1 MGSFQLKIIIPFLPC
16 SGCDI
21 IEGGCITPSK
31 LFRFRHQGSIFP
43 YRFTGDPTQKGTR
56 DDDIIPMKDFSY
68 LVACRLRLLIY
79 RHKLYM
85 IGKSYYP
92 ACFCLHVGYSQH
104 TNQHRLVNFGECSPG
119 GCQCFLAIVYP
130 LPNHVNSSCSLT
142 SLGAG
147 VSTLY
152 ARWGA
157 SVQGNLLG
165 CTCVSPAIFKRRQKE
180 GSVCVWDPCPCSS
193 EEA

>member
-31 LFRFRHQGSIFP
+31 LFWFRHQGSIFP

-79 RHKLYM
+79 QHKLYM

-104 TNQHRLVNFGECSPG
+104 IQPASNRQLWRMFPWWMPMFSG
-119 GCQCFLAIVYP
+119 
-130 LPNHVNSSCSLT
+130 NSLSI
-142 SLGAG
+142 A
-147 VSTLY
+147 
-152 ARWGA
+152 
-157 SVQGNLLG
+157 
-165 CTCVSPAIFKRRQKE
+165 
-180 GSVCVWDPCPCSS
+180 
-193 EEA
+193 